1 MTPIDRPAART
12 AHSAAMDS
20 DCGRRPL
27 TADPALIALQNR
39 PPRDV

>member
-1 MTPIDRPAART
+1 VVA

-20 DCGRRPL
+20 DRGRRPL

-39 PPRDV
+39 PTRDA